1 MWSLLKLMIG
11 KLSQEMAR
19 IDFGIIQI
27 VSWFIFKIRTIFET
41 SGFQSKLAL
50 QEEYNVCSTVLKQ
63 LA

>member
-50 QEEYNVCSTVLKQ
+50 
-63 LA
+63 